1 MTICQ
6 GLITLGEG
14 PRFEQTG
21 YPLTKIGHGAER
33 AAEPMNK
40 QLAEELGKASG
51 KELSQASSGID
62 RLPASLTM

>member
-1 MTICQ
+1 
-6 GLITLGEG
+6 
-14 PRFEQTG
+14 
-21 YPLTKIGHGAER
+21 
-33 AAEPMNK
+33 MNK